1 MERRPT
7 VLVVD
12 DDITLT
18 VSIVFLIEQMGMK
31 ALRAFDAE
39 QALEIIGKNEVDAV
53 ISDVNMPGMN
63 GIELLRKIK
72 QYKHELPVIIMSG
85 DADTWTTDE
94 ALREGAVAVLEK
106 PFGNDILLSMLRIAM
121 GMEEADGIPSEVSA
135 QECPGKGRRSAFDP

>member
-12 DDITLT
+12 DEITLT
-18 VSIVFLIEQMGMK
+18 MSIVFLIEQMGMK
-31 ALRAFDAE
+31 GLRAFDAE
-39 QALEIIGKNEVDAV
+39 QALEILGKNEVDAV

-72 QYKHELPVIIMSG
+72 QSKHELPVIIMSG
-85 DADTWTTDE
+85 DADTWTTNE
-94 ALREGAVAVLEK
+94 ALREGACAVLEK
-106 PFGNDILLSMLRIAM
+106 PFANNMLSIALRIAI
-121 GMEEADGIPSEVSA
+121 GTEEAGGIPSEASA